1 MAIDFGRMARGVAT
15 GYLSAK
21 IANTEAND
29 RLKEDILRKTGENF
43 YNNTLP
49 EFQKKETNRR
59 DTYNKLKSLYDND
72 VAEYMD
78 QQGLITGEQGE
89 LKFIVD
95 MLKEDGSYNEAKLKA
110 YLEATKA
117 GTYGE
122 RAEKRFKSI
131 EDRENFIMNNMTK
144 NGFGT
149 NTIKN
154 QLGLGLTKEEPMKA
168 EAPTMEAEMPAAP
181 APTEDTTTTKLPTFE
196 EIFGDTTDSATVFLK
211 MKPEDQVRL
220 QKLSNDQFKADT
232 LNEVS
237 GMRRLQESYT
247 ERYNN
252 LDEAEQKR
260 KTLNQFA
267 RERYFEEVFLP
278 DQGLSYSGAKQMEPE
293 IVTAARYTISI
304 LRANNPDDPA
314 IEEIKNDLRQKLG
327 TNNLSEYGL

>member
-59 DTYNKLKSLYDND
+59 DTYNKLKSRFNPEI
-72 VAEYMD
+72 AEYMD
-78 QQGLITGEQGE
+78 QSGFITGATTDYDD
-89 LKFIVD
+89 IIT
-95 MLKEDGSYNEAKLKA
+95 MLSENNNFNEAKLKA
-110 YLEATKA
+110 YLEAKQA

-131 EDRENFIMNNMTK
+131 QDQENFIMNNMTK

-154 QLGLGLTKEEPMKA
+154 QLGLGERKEEPAQPMVTA
-168 EAPTMEAEMPAAP
+168 AVPEETPT
-181 APTEDTTTTKLPTFE
+181 TTTDTTTTKLPTFE
-196 EIFGDTTDSATVFLK
+196 EIFGIERGVDKVYRDLGR
-211 MKPEDQVRL
+211 EDKVA
-220 QKLSNDQFKADT
+220 LSNRALAEFNSLFKDELTGAISVT
-232 LNEVS
+232 PSVK
-237 GMRRLQESYT
+237 

-252 LDEAEQKR
+252 LSEDQKKT
-260 KTLNQFA
+260 KTLNEYAFDDFF
-267 RERYFEEVFLP
+267 RNRFLP
-278 DQGLSYSGAKQMEPE
+278 KQGYTYEKTLPAEIVEAKQL
-293 IVTAARYTISI
+293 INQYRSI
-304 LRANNPDDPA
+304 GDDETVK
-314 IEEIKNDLRQKLG
+314 IIKQRLIDAGFDIRDY
-327 TNNLSEYGL
+327 NL

>member
-59 DTYNKLKSLYDND
+59 DTYNKLKSRFNPEI
-72 VAEYMD
+72 AEYMD
-78 QQGLITGEQGE
+78 QSGFITGATTDYDD
-89 LKFIVD
+89 IIT
-95 MLKEDGSYNEAKLKA
+95 MLSENNNFNEAKLKA
-110 YLEATKA
+110 YLEAKQA

-131 EDRENFIMNNMTK
+131 QDQENFIMDNMTK

-154 QLGLGLTKEEPMKA
+154 QLGLGERKEEPAQPMVTA
-168 EAPTMEAEMPAAP
+168 AVPEETPT
-181 APTEDTTTTKLPTFE
+181 TTTDTTTTKLPTFE
-196 EIFGDTTDSATVFLK
+196 EIFGIERGVDKVYRDLGR
-211 MKPEDQVRL
+211 EDKVA
-220 QKLSNDQFKADT
+220 LSNRALAEFNSLFKDELTGAISVT
-232 LNEVS
+232 PSVK
-237 GMRRLQESYT
+237 

-252 LDEAEQKR
+252 LSEDQKKT
-260 KTLNQFA
+260 KTLNEYAFDDFF
-267 RERYFEEVFLP
+267 RNRFLP
-278 DQGLSYSGAKQMEPE
+278 KQGYTYEKTLPAEIVEAKQL
-293 IVTAARYTISI
+293 INQYRSI
-304 LRANNPDDPA
+304 GDDETVK
-314 IEEIKNDLRQKLG
+314 IIKQRLIDAGFDIRDY
-327 TNNLSEYGL
+327 NL

>member
-59 DTYNKLKSLYDND
+59 DTYNKLKSRFNPEI
-72 VAEYMD
+72 AEYMD
-78 QQGLITGEQGE
+78 QSGFITGAATDYDD
-89 LKFIVD
+89 IIT
-95 MLKEDGSYNEAKLKA
+95 MLSENNNFNEAKLKA
-110 YLEATKA
+110 YLEAKQA

-131 EDRENFIMNNMTK
+131 QDQENFIMNNMTK

-168 EAPTMEAEMPAAP
+168 EAPAMEGEMPAAP
-181 APTEDTTTTKLPTFE
+181 APTTTTDTTTTKLPTFE
-196 EIFGDTTDSATVFLK
+196 EIFGDTTKSAVDAFISLSAEDKTRIIDDADREFKNLFINPVSGSLQNI
-211 MKPEDQVRL
+211 PEGYRNDYD
-220 QKLSNDQFKADT
+220 KLSDEEKKQKSFFVYVKD
-232 LNEVS
+232 
-237 GMRRLQESYT
+237 RHFQE
-247 ERYNN
+247 
-252 LDEAEQKR
+252 Q
-260 KTLNQFA
+260 
-267 RERYFEEVFLP
+267 FLP
-278 DQGLSYSGAKQMEPE
+278 KMYGITYEPKAVMDARNAINYQRSIGNDEGVSEAKN
-293 IVTAARYTISI
+293 I
-304 LRANNPDDPA
+304 LRSLGYDPA
-314 IEEIKNDLRQKLG
+314 DY
-327 TNNLSEYGL
+327 NL